1 MKFTIDSV
9 ATEQNHLTLVVKC
22 KSERNFGDR
31 DIGEVHVSIKELLD
45 GIGDAKET
53 KHVCYSVRT
62 PSGKVKGMLRDFA
75 TARPVL

>member
-1 MKFTIDSV
+1 
-9 ATEQNHLTLVVKC
+9 
-22 KSERNFGDR
+22 
-31 DIGEVHVSIKELLD
+31 LD